1 MWEKIWPKNKKKTDK
16 TKRATGG
23 LEIKADINF
32 NIIKETQHLNDKI
45 ENSGRELKAIL
56 KTTKKL

>member
-1 MWEKIWPKNKKKTDK
+1 M
-16 TKRATGG
+16 GG

-32 NIIKETQHLNDKI
+32 NIIKEVQHLNDKI